1 MNPYPYLQ
9 NKFWEK
15 RAEFIISSVQA
26 DIYNCLLM
34 LFNKARWPKEF
45 KRTNESISDL
55 VGVAKNTFKI
65 ARKRLE
71 EIGLIQYFEG
81 KKGHPTTYILPDLEI
96 YRSSLSKLK
105 GSKFDTQTDPYIDPY
120 NVLGSGKGSAL
131 GSGKGSKFDTQTDP
145 IIKHKT
151 NTKTNTVNNKDSSKK
166 KVSFP
171 PTERDG
177 LPMIEVKENVFMT
190 EKEIEIVKKEFGQ
203 EGYDWII
210 KKIAYQQE
218 KNIQEKQK
226 PYTHILKVIDNWAGK
241 AYRKHLIEEKELK
254 QREERLNNQ
263 NNKSYGT
270 GKNNQNNKLTADDIQ
285 TAYNGVDDICGV
297 V

>member
-81 KKGHPTTYILPDLEI
+81 KKGDPTTYILPDLEI
-96 YRSSLSKLK
+96 YRSSLSKIK
-105 GSKFDTQTDPYIDPY
+105 GSKIDTQTDPYIDPY
-120 NVLGSGKGSAL
+120 NDLGSGKGSAL
-131 GSGKGSKFDTQTDP
+131 GSEYGSKIDTQTDP
-145 IIKHKT
+145 IIRHKT

-166 KVSFP
+166 KKVNFP

-177 LPMIEVKENVFMT
+177 LPMIEVEEKIFMT

-203 EGYDWII
+203 DGYDWLM
-210 KKIAYQQE
+210 KKISYQQGIRLEE
-218 KNIQEKQK
+218 KKK
-226 PYTHILKVIDNWAGK
+226 PYTHILKVIENWAGK
-241 AYRKHLIEEKELK
+241 AYRKHLIEEQELT
-254 QREERLNNQ
+254 QREERLNNIQNKQ
-263 NNKSYGT
+263 NNATS
-270 GKNNQNNKLTADDIQ
+270 KNTKFTADNVKSTLAKINSM
-285 TAYNGVDDICGV
+285 YNDR
-297 V
+297 